1 VARPRG
7 GHGQGARLRGW
18 LPLGSLAGDLS
29 EADPVAR
36 VRPAGAF
43 ARWED
48 MLGRGLAAMRDR
60 GELAADADPGELA
73 LTLLAAV
80 QGGLLLSQ
88 VRGETRPLEA
98 AIDTVLA
105 RISGL
110 AVPAPNAVMGARQ
123 R

>member
-18 LPLGSLAGDLS
+18 LPLGS
-29 EADPVAR
+29 
-36 VRPAGAF
+36 
-43 ARWED
+43 
-48 MLGRGLAAMRDR
+48 
-60 GELAADADPGELA
+60 LAADADPGELA